1 MAEGSRVS
9 GRDGDAPPPDDTGAG
24 ATAMRGDVGVL
35 RTIPAC
41 IA

>member
-9 GRDGDAPPPDDTGAG
+9 GRAGLPPDDTAAG
-24 ATAMRGDVGVL
+24 VTAMRGDVGVL